1 MDMLWVSDQELVRQY
16 LQGKESAFEVLLE
29 RHKDKVFTHIHMMVK
44 NEKLAEDI
52 FQDTFIKAV
61 DTLKS
66 GKYAEEG
73 KFLPWLMKIAHNLVI
88 DHYRKNK
95 KMHMVHST
103 EDHDIFEFIK
113 GDQRSAEDVMN
124 DRYVQQHLRAYID
137 ELPYEQRE
145 VVIMRMKLKMSFK
158 EIAERTNVS
167 INTSL
172 GRMRYA
178 QLNLK
183 KMIEERALEVPY
195 TDTPGLSDQ

>member
-29 RHKDKVFTHIHMMVK
+29 RHKDKVFTHIQMMVK

-95 KMHMVHST
+95 KMQMVHST
-103 EDHDIFEFIK
+103 EDQDIFEFIK
-113 GDQRSAEDVMN
+113 GDQKSAEDAMN